1 MKLEQL
7 YESLL
12 EEAFA
17 ESYLFTVG
25 VKSNMSERYYFD
37 AGPYEMEVYV
47 SGLDGPIPVVGF
59 YPSGTYNNDA
69 TSAFAGAGIN
79 PVKVFS
85 TVFAI
90 LRQSALIKKS
100 GNVFDMEINKSEKS
114 RVSLYTRM
122 ASRYAKK
129 FEDLGVDKGYHT
141 VRVWF

>member
-7 YESLL
+7 YESIL
-12 EEAFA
+12 EEAFND
-17 ESYLFTVG
+17 SYPFTVG
-25 VKSNMSERYYFD
+25 VKSSLSERYFFD
-37 AGPYEMEVYV
+37 AGPYEIEVYV
-47 SGLDGPIPVVGF
+47 AGFDDPIPVVGF
-59 YPSGTYNNDA
+59 YPAGTYNNDA
-69 TSAFAGAGIN
+69 TSAFSGAGIN

-90 LRQSALIKKS
+90 LKQSPLIKKA

-122 ASRYAKK
+122 AGRYAKK
-129 FEDLGVDKGYHT
+129 YEDLGVDKGYHT